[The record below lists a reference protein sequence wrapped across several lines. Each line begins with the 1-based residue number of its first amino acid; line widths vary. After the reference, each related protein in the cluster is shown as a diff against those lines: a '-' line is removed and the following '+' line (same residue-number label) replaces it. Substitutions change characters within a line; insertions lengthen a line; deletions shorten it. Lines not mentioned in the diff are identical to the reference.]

1 MTLPIIVGMAMGPH
15 AGSNGATL
23 NRFHIS
29 AVAFQRAQQLKQGAR
44 PRVDAGTHKIATVA
58 VLEVLADTISWSMT

>member
-1 MTLPIIVGMAMGPH
+1 MSLSVIVGTILNPH
-15 AGSNGATL
+15 ASANGAVL

-29 AVAFQRAQQLKQGAR
+29 AVAFQRAQQLKLGAR

-58 VLEVLADTISWSMT
+58 VMEVLADTISWNTI